1 MELISAAAL
10 VGLTASRRCTAL
22 YSTALYCTALYSTAL
37 YSTALYST
45 ALYSPV
51 QHCTGGAV
59 VQLST
64 VGHVSVVGEGF
75 FQQLKRWAGCSKR

>member
-22 YSTALYCTALYSTAL
+22 YSNALYSTV
-37 YSTALYST
+37 LYST

-75 FQQLKRWAGCSKR
+75 FLQLKRWAGCSTR